1 MERIS
6 GIEELTK
13 LEDFLSAVPSKAT
26 RKNYR
31 NGVRKFERYLGK
43 SIETLLPGAG
53 QGRTVEKY
61 FVWLKDQGYKQNSAR
76 ALTNGPIQF
85 LKYFGADVKIRRSI
99 GVNRTEVSIKDHMLT
114 IDDLRKMY
122 KVADF
127 RERMILLLA
136 KDFGLRVGDFCKL
149 LKVDF
154 SSRIGQV
161 PPVQIDIMTAKEGIV
176 AHAFISEESI
186 EQLKIYLPTL
196 NKDCKYLWQSA
207 RQGHLDEETINL
219 ILRNLAEKAG
229 LQLTGSIRFH
239 CFRKLF
245 LRTAAELGVNSW
257 NAKLL
262 VGKAVESAIATYI
275 NGVRLKEDFIK
286 ISNVLRINE
295 PQSSLRS
302 PTFEEVLDLVS
313 EVQKDDLREKVKKL
327 WNEKYGQFKTTG
339 SPGMAGL
346 VITEPNFDAMS
357 PKELLT
363 EYLKLRKR
371 KD

>member
-1 MERIS
+1 
-6 GIEELTK
+6 L
-13 LEDFLSAVPSKAT
+13 KA
-26 RKNYR
+26 
-31 NGVRKFERYLGK
+31 
-43 SIETLLPGAG
+43 
-53 QGRTVEKY
+53 
-61 FVWLKDQGYKQNSAR
+61 
-76 ALTNGPIQF
+76 
-85 LKYFGADVKIRRSI
+85 
-99 GVNRTEVSIKDHMLT
+99 
-114 IDDLRKMY
+114 
-122 KVADF
+122 
-127 RERMILLLA
+127 
-136 KDFGLRVGDFCKL
+136 
-149 LKVDF
+149 DF
-154 SSRIGQV
+154 SSRIEQA
-161 PPVQIDIMTAKEGIV
+161 PPVQIDILTVKEGIV
-176 AHAFISEESI
+176 AHAFISEESV

-196 NKDCKYLWQSA
+196 NQNNKYLWQSA
-207 RQGHLDEETINL
+207 RQGYLDEETINL
-219 ILRNLAEKAG
+219 TLRNLAEKAG

-262 VGKAVESAIATYI
+262 VGKAVESAIAMYI
-275 NGVRLKEDFIK
+275 NGVRLKEDFMK

-295 PQSSLRS
+295 PQSNLRS

-313 EVQKDDLREKVKKL
+313 EAQKDDLREKVKKL

-339 SPGMAGL
+339 SAGMAGL